1 MKKSLVLAL
10 TDEELCELYRIILDG
25 DQGEALRFL
34 RQHFKD
40 KAKAAIEGKG

>member
-34 RQHFKD
+34 RQHFRD
-40 KAKAAIEGKG
+40 KAKAANEGKG